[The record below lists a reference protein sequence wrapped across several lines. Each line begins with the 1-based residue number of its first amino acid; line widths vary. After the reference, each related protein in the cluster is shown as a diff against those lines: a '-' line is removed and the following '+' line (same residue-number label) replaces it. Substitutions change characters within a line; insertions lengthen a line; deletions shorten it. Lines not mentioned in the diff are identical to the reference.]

1 MEDAV
6 FTWAELVLDGRWWWM
21 DGWMDGNER
30 DMKEK
35 RKGEKWRERKVR
47 GTSSS
52 NPYLLGVIEIWR
64 PRNFD

>member
-1 MEDAV
+1 M
-6 FTWAELVLDGRWWWM
+6 DGWM
-21 DGWMDGNER
+21 DGWMGGNER